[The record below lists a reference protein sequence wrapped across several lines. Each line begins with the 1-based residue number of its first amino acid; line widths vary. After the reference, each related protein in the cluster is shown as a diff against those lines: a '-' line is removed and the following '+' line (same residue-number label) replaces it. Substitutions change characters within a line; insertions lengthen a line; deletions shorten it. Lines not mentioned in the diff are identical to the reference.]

1 MDNILEQ
8 LEQSPTALLRCCE
21 IIAARFKNITLDF
34 DSLNNENGYIVAKM
48 DSGSNTLKVTKD
60 FYHIKE
66 GKYSVLDTVLL
77 LINNG
82 NLWRASNTIY
92 EILGVSLP
100 YIRVGINWFKITS
113 LDDRYGI
120 ARETLLPWNTMTLKQ
135 DHGKD
140 CVFDLPKY
148 DTFTMHPDNLNY
160 NRSIDGAY
168 NQYAPFEHTPSM
180 GGKWE
185 WTEYL
190 LRHIFGDQYD
200 IGLQYMQCLYLHP
213 KQVLPILVLASEER
227 ATGKST
233 FLNYLDILFGANM
246 VVINPQDISSSFNDS
261 YGLKNIIGIEESK
274 FDSIQTTEKL
284 KAINTQS
291 KMLINPKGVT
301 PYSVPFFGKLV
312 ILTNDEHKFTKVD
325 EAEVRYWI
333 RKIPSITKHNT
344 NILDDLKAEIPNFL
358 AYLIDMPALN
368 RTKDRAVFTPDQLET
383 DLLREV
389 KNESMT
395 PLYKSLYEYFERI
408 FNHDRSLHQMEFIPL
423 DIKEKFFQSNNSID
437 SSYIRTVLKK
447 EFHLESG
454 KNRKYRVLDDSELD
468 KKTGQAFT
476 ISRDY
481 FNLKDVDNDE
491 SNGLPF

>member
-1 MDNILEQ
+1 MTNILEQ
-8 LEQSPTALLRCCE
+8 LEQSPTALFRCCE
-21 IIAARFKNITLDF
+21 ILEGRYKNLTFDI
-34 DSLNNENGYIVAKM
+34 DSLNNDTGYIVAKM
-48 DSGSNTLKVTKD
+48 DSGNNKLVVEKEFYSLKVGTW
-60 FYHIKE
+60 
-66 GKYSVLDTVLL
+66 SVLDVILQF
-77 LINNG
+77 INNG
-82 NLWRASNTIY
+82 NLWLAANTIY
-92 EILGVSLP
+92 EVLGVELP
-100 YIRVGINWFKITS
+100 YIRVGVNWFKISS
-113 LDDRYGI
+113 LPDRYGI
-120 ARETLLPWNTMTLKQ
+120 SRETLLPWNILTLKQ

-148 DTFTMHPDNLNY
+148 DTFTMSPDNLNY

-168 NQYAPFEHTPSM
+168 NQYAPFEHQASM
-180 GGKWE
+180 GGSWD

-190 LRHIFGDQYD
+190 LKHIFGDQYE
-200 IGLQYMQCLYLHP
+200 IGLQYMQCLYTNP
-213 KQVLPILVLASEER
+213 RQVLPILVLASEKR

-333 RKIPSITKHNT
+333 RKIPPITKHNT
-344 NILDDLKAEIPNFL
+344 NILEDLKAEIPHFL
-358 AYLIDMPALN
+358 HHLQEMPALDLT
-368 RTKDRAVFTPDQLET
+368 RDRAVFTPDQLET
-383 DLLREV
+383 ELLKEV

-395 PLYKSLYEYFERI
+395 PLYKSLYEYMERI
-408 FNHDRSLHQMEFIPL
+408 FNHDKSLHQMEFIPL
-423 DIKEKFFQSNNSID
+423 DLKEKFFQNNNSID

-454 KNRKYRVLDDSELD
+454 KNRKYRVLDESDLD

-481 FNLKDVDNDE
+481 FNLPEAEYETDT
-491 SNGLPF
+491 LPF